1 MCMRCACGVLHE
13 QAHVRARVAAL
24 PQLDSVEYKNQWHMS
39 MLGLCVRGRK
49 LADLADLAALAEF
62 YRRQE
67 LPKVAAEVERAS
79 GAALVSDYLTTWDVE
94 ENGGRGWLTGLL
106 LGYPVWSTVAR
117 YKVGGFEGG
126 KFTK

>member
-1 MCMRCACGVLHE
+1 MENL
-13 QAHVRARVAAL
+13 
-24 PQLDSVEYKNQWHMS
+24 QLSQILMTLVQ
-39 MLGLCVRGRK
+39 K
-49 LADLADLAALAEF
+49 LQN
-62 YRRQE
+62 RQE